1 MKVKNGILKG
11 ELKVKGGKLIKCT
24 LELDEG
30 KIKRIKITGDFF
42 MYPEDAIEKLEKS
55 LQGIQFDEEE
65 ISKKVKEALKDVELI
80 GVAMEDFVDV
90 ILDSKI
96 NQ

>member
-1 MKVKNGILKG
+1 MKVGNGILKG

-42 MYPEDAIEKLEKS
+42 MYPEDAIEKLEKA
-55 LQGIQFDEEE
+55 LQGIQFDEKE
-65 ISKKVKEALKDVELI
+65 ISRKVKEALNGVELI
-80 GVAMEDFVDV
+80 GATMEDFVDV
-90 ILDSKI
+90 IM
-96 NQ
+96 NVR

>member
-1 MKVKNGILKG
+1 MKVENGILKG

-24 LELDEG
+24 LELDEE

>member
-42 MYPEDAIEKLEKS
+42 IYPEDAIEKVDA
-55 LQGIQFDEEE
+55 G
-65 ISKKVKEALKDVELI
+65 LI
-80 GVAMEDFVDV
+80 
-90 ILDSKI
+90 
-96 NQ
+96 

>member
-1 MKVKNGILKG
+1 
-11 ELKVKGGKLIKCT
+11 LIKCT
-24 LELDEG
+24 LELDEE

>member
-42 MYPEDAIEKLEKS
+42 MYPEDAIEKLEKA
-55 LQGIQFDEEE
+55 LQGIQFDEKE
-65 ISKKVKEALKDVELI
+65 ISRKVKEALNGVELI
-80 GVAMEDFVDV
+80 GATMEDFVDV
-90 ILDSKI
+90 II
-96 NQ
+96 NVG

>member
-1 MKVKNGILKG
+1 MKVENGILKG

-24 LELDEG
+24 LELDEE

-90 ILDSKI
+90 IM
-96 NQ
+96 NAG